1 MNKYDYRLSII
12 IPCYNAEPYIDELM
26 KSLMP
31 QVTDDVEVIVIDDGS
46 EFPYLPSFPKIN
58 VHRKINGGVSS
69 ARNMGLDF
77 AKGAYVAF
85 VDADDILSDK
95 YIQSVFEAI
104 KDDPDTVYLSW
115 KSIDGRFGKTIQ
127 SESDEFNPYNR
138 CVWNRVFKRE
148 YIDGMTFNENMP
160 VAEDD
165 DFLNRLPVPKSKT
178 YIPFPVY
185 FYRAGVR
192 GGLTDRKLRGE
203 FDNIPIPEQNEIP
216 EILTQVVVYC
226 GNTAIIG
233 GIETFIYEF
242 CKEMC
247 EYYDILVLYTDRM
260 DGMQIIRLSE
270 YVQVKRNDGKL
281 IQCNTA
287 INIRLTDI
295 LPRNIR
301 YKELIQMS
309 HTCQLAPSGKWHW
322 EIKKN
327 YDKLVFVSQA
337 AADSFADQNLEY
349 EVIPN
354 LTDREKPRKTLLL
367 VSACRLTWEKG
378 EERMYMLAEQFRRKN
393 IPFVWLV
400 FSNQPLKRVI
410 PGVVH
415 CPQTLDV
422 RGYFSKADYVVQLSD
437 IESFC
442 YTLVESLELGT
453 PVLTTP
459 LSVLPEI
466 GFVDG
471 VNGYTLPFD
480 MKDVDVEKIYKHVP
494 KFKALPCR
502 NNEIISEWRKI
513 LGNTKPTHSYTPGD
527 SFIDVVALQNYND
540 LELQRYIP
548 IGTKLKM
555 RKERALAL
563 ISANL
568 VGRA

>member
-1 MNKYDYRLSII
+1 MPKLSII

-31 QVTDDVEVIVIDDGS
+31 QITEDIEVIVVDDGS
-46 EFPYLPSFPKIN
+46 KFPYLPNFPKVKVI
-58 VHRKINGGVSS
+58 RKENGGVSS
-69 ARNMGLDF
+69 ARNCGLS
-77 AKGAYVAF
+77 ASTGEYIAF

-95 YIQSVFEAI
+95 YIELVLEAI
-104 KDDPDTVYLSW
+104 KEDPDTVYLSW
-115 KSIDGRFGKTIQ
+115 KSIDGRHGKIIQ
-127 SESDEFNPYNR
+127 SETDEFNPYNR
-138 CVWNRVFKRE
+138 CVWNRVFKRT
-148 YIDGMTFNENMP
+148 YIDGMTFNESMP

-165 DFLNRLPVPKSKT
+165 DFLKRLPKPKSKA
-178 YIPFPVY
+178 YIPVPVY
-185 FYRAGVR
+185 FYRSGVK
-192 GGLTDRKLRGE
+192 GGLTDRKLNGE
-203 FDNIPIPEQNEIP
+203 FDIVPIPEQNEVP
-216 EILTQVVVYC
+216 EIITQVVVYC
-226 GNTAIIG
+226 GNTATIG
-233 GIETFIYEF
+233 GVETFIYNF

-247 EYYDILVLYTDRM
+247 QFYDILVLYTDRM
-260 DGMQIIRLSE
+260 DGLQIIRLAE

-287 INIRLTDI
+287 INIRLTDVM
-295 LPRNIR
+295 PRNVR

-309 HTCQLAPSGKWHW
+309 HTCQLAKSGKWHW
-322 EIKKN
+322 TIKKN
-327 YDKLVFVSQA
+327 YNKLVFVSQA
-337 AADSFADQNLEY
+337 AANSFADQNLDY
-349 EVIPN
+349 QVIPN
-354 LTDREKPRKTLLL
+354 LTNPDKPRKSLLL

-378 EERMYMLAEQFRRKN
+378 EERVYQLAQAFRNKN

-415 CPQTLDV
+415 CPSTLDV
-422 RGYFSKADYVVQLSD
+422 RSYFQKADYVVQLSD

-442 YTLVESLELGT
+442 YTLAEALELGT

-459 LSVLPEI
+459 LEVLPEI
-466 GFVDG
+466 GFKDG
-471 VNGYTLPFD
+471 KNGYVIPFD
-480 MKDVDVEKIYKHVP
+480 MKDIDVEKIYECIPH
-494 KFKALPCR
+494 FKALPCR
-502 NNEIISEWRKI
+502 NTELVKQWRKL
-513 LGNTKPTHSYTPGD
+513 LGNTTPTHSYDPGD
-527 SFIDVVALQNYND
+527 GFIEVVALQNYND

>member
-1 MNKYDYRLSII
+1 MYKLSLI

-31 QVTDDVEVIVIDDGS
+31 QVTEDIEVIVVDDGS
-46 EFPYLPSFPKIN
+46 DFPYLPNFPKVKVI
-58 VHRKINGGVSS
+58 RKENGGVSS
-69 ARNMGLDF
+69 ARNCGLN
-77 AKGAYVAF
+77 ASTGEYIAF

-95 YIQSVFEAI
+95 YIELVLGAI
-104 KDDPDTVYLSW
+104 KGNPDTVYLSW
-115 KSIDGRFGKTIQ
+115 KSIDGRHGKIIQ
-127 SESDEFNPYNR
+127 SETDEFNPYNR
-138 CVWNRVFKRE
+138 CVWNRVFKRT
-148 YIDGMTFNENMP
+148 YIDGMAFDESMP

-165 DFLNRLPVPKSKT
+165 DFLNRLPKPKSKT
-178 YIPFPVY
+178 YIPVPVY
-185 FYRAGVR
+185 FYRSGVK
-192 GGLTDRKLRGE
+192 GGLTDRKLNGE
-203 FDNIPIPEQNEIP
+203 FDIVPIPEQNAVP
-216 EILTQVVVYC
+216 EVITQVVVYC
-226 GNTAIIG
+226 GNTATIG
-233 GIETFIYEF
+233 GVETFIYNF

-247 EYYDILVLYTDRM
+247 QFYDILVLYTDRM
-260 DGMQIIRLSE
+260 DGLQIIRLAE

-287 INIRLTDI
+287 INIRLTDVM
-295 LPRNIR
+295 PRNVR

-309 HTCQLAPSGKWHW
+309 HTCQLAKSGKWHW
-322 EIKKN
+322 TIKKN
-327 YDKLVFVSQA
+327 YNKLVFVSQA
-337 AADSFADQNLEY
+337 AADSFADQKLDY

-354 LTDREKPRKTLLL
+354 LTDPDKPRKSLLL

-378 EERMYMLAEQFRRKN
+378 EERVYQLAQAFRNKN

-415 CPQTLDV
+415 CPSTLDV
-422 RGYFSKADYVVQLSD
+422 RSYFQKADYVVQLSD

-442 YTLVESLELGT
+442 YTLAEALELGT

-459 LSVLPEI
+459 LEVLPEI
-466 GFVDG
+466 GFKDG
-471 VNGYTLPFD
+471 KNGYVIPFD
-480 MKDVDVEKIYKHVP
+480 MKDIDVEKIYKCIPH
-494 KFKALPCR
+494 FKELPCR
-502 NNEIISEWRKI
+502 NAELIKQWREL
-513 LGNTKPTHSYTPGD
+513 LGNTTPTHSYDPGD
-527 SFIDVVALQNYND
+527 GFIEVVALQNYND